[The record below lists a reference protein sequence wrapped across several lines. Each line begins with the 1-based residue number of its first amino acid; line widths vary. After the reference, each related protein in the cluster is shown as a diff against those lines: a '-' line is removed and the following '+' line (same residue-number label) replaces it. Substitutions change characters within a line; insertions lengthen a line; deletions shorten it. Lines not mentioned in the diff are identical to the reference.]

1 MTSDATGAVPWPL
14 IAAAAPS
21 SVCVSEAAQ
30 ISFVLGALTYSL
42 DEGQL
47 SGRGE
52 ALFPSNL
59 TDVLRAG
66 ALCALRRL
74 LSSVFAA
81 GFVFLL
87 ACPVGAE
94 TDAFMRAVGF
104 ALTGSDKADLKV
116 IDRASCVFAIKNE
129 LFRLNNVYTDRIKIQ
144 GRQRQSFGALEQW
157 VTVTLQGDEI
167 VFEKTVEPP
176 LDDGSELTRQ
186 MRVQSPSMFE
196 PHHYSYTMHELHLAT
211 NDQDGVKTAWY
222 VYSHGCTGKRS
233 P

>member
-1 MTSDATGAVPWPL
+1 V
-14 IAAAAPS
+14 AAYSRRGTEQRLRFRRS
-21 SVCVSEAAQ
+21 SN
-30 ISFVLGALTYSL
+30 IFRLGAETYSL

-47 SGRGE
+47 PGRGE
-52 ALFPSNL
+52 ALFQSNL

-81 GFVFLL
+81 GFVLL
-87 ACPVGAE
+87 LGWPVGAE
-94 TDAFMRAVGF
+94 TDVFMRAVGF

-116 IDRASCVFAIKNE
+116 IGDRASCVFAIKNE

-167 VFEKTVEPP
+167 IFEKTVEPP

-196 PHHYSYTMHELHLAT
+196 PHHYSYTMHELHLGT
-211 NDQDGVKTAWY
+211 NDQDGVKTAWQY
-222 VYSHGCTGKRS
+222 VYSHGCTGKRL

>member
-1 MTSDATGAVPWPL
+1 
-14 IAAAAPS
+14 
-21 SVCVSEAAQ
+21 
-30 ISFVLGALTYSL
+30 
-42 DEGQL
+42 L

-104 ALTGSDKADLKV
+104 ALTGSDKADPKV

-176 LDDGSELTRQ
+176 LDMARNSRGRCGY
-186 MRVQSPSMFE
+186 RVPACLSRTIIPT
-196 PHHYSYTMHELHLAT
+196 HDT
-211 NDQDGVKTAWY
+211 NCIWQPTIR
-222 VYSHGCTGKRS
+222 TE
-233 P
+233 

>member
-1 MTSDATGAVPWPL
+1 M
-14 IAAAAPS
+14 
-21 SVCVSEAAQ
+21 
-30 ISFVLGALTYSL
+30 TYSL

-74 LSSVFAA
+74 QSSVFAA

-144 GRQRQSFGALEQW
+144 ERQRQSFGALEQW

-167 VFEKTVEPP
+167 VFEKTVQPP
-176 LDDGSELTRQ
+176 LDDGSELMRQ

-196 PHHYSYTMHELHLAT
+196 PHHYSYTLHELHRAT
-211 NDQDGVKTAWY
+211 NDQDEVKRAWQY
-222 VYSHGCTGKRS
+222 VYSHGCTGK
-233 P
+233 